1 MFISEEPVEH
11 DVAGAG
17 QRADAALH
25 SAGGQPPHG
34 YDQHFFSSFFGPRSI
49 FWVFFTAF
57 FYRITRK
64 TNYIVKL
71 PPGSFVIPYIGVG
84 LKFVLTFAL
93 PSVHINLHT
102 VQKVDGGKGKMV
114 GEQRCPIKDHYILV
128 HFFE

>member
-1 MFISEEPVEH
+1 MGTTNTFSHPFLGP
-11 DVAGAG
+11 D
-17 QRADAALH
+17 Q
-25 SAGGQPPHG
+25 SFG
-34 YDQHFFSSFFGPRSI
+34 YFSQH
-49 FWVFFTAF
+49 F

-71 PPGSFVIPYIGVG
+71 PPGSFVVPYSGVG